1 MHDIKKIRDN
11 PNYFDEGLI
20 RRGESIKSSILI
32 DLDDKR
38 KSIQTKLQEVQNNRN
53 LISKSIG
60 SNIKKSNNEEINSL
74 KAKVQ
79 ELKNEIQY
87 LEKIEKEIID
97 NIKENLSR
105 IPNLPSEDVPFG
117 LSEEDNKEI
126 KNWGEIKEFNFE
138 IKDHVELGQNL
149 GLMDF
154 NKTSEISGA
163 RFVTLKGQL
172 ANLERA
178 LGAFMLDIHTKEHD
192 YVEVSPPLLVKDVAP
207 YGVGQLPKFKDD
219 LFQTTSGHWLIST
232 GEVPLTNIHRGDVI
246 DINDFP
252 IRYVAL
258 TPCFRSE
265 AGAAGKDTRGMLRMH
280 QFQKV
285 EIVSFVTPEEG
296 VKEHEKI
303 TRCAEKI
310 LEKLQLPYRLI
321 SLCSGDLGFSAC
333 KTYDLEVW
341 VPSQKNY
348 REISSCSY
356 FGDFQSR
363 RMNTRFLDSNKKYQ
377 YVHTLNGSGLAVGRT
392 LIAIMENYQQKD
404 GSISIPDVLLPYMS
418 GLKEIKIS

>member
-11 PNYFDEGLI
+11 PSVFDEGLTK
-20 RRGESIKSSILI
+20 RGESIRSSLLI
-32 DLDDKR
+32 ELDDKR
-38 KSIQTKLQEVQNNRN
+38 KSIQTNLQEIQNNRN
-53 LISKSIG
+53 SISKSIG
-60 SNIKKSNNEEINSL
+60 HSINNNSTEETNAL
-74 KAKVQ
+74 KLKVQ
-79 ELKNEIQY
+79 ELKNEINR
-87 LEKIEKEIID
+87 LEKIEKEII
-97 NIKENLSR
+97 NNLKENISSV
-105 IPNLPSEDVPFG
+105 PNLPSEDVPYG
-117 LSEEDNKEI
+117 LSEEDNQEI
-126 KNWGEIKEFNFE
+126 SKWGKIKEFEFK

-163 RFVTLKGQL
+163 RFVTLKGAL
-172 ANLERA
+172 AQLERA

-192 YVEVSPPLLVKDVAP
+192 YIEISPPLLVKDEAP

-232 GEVPLTNIHRGDVI
+232 GEVPLTNIHRGEVI
-246 DINDFP
+246 DIKKLP

-296 VKEHEKI
+296 VNEHEKL
-303 TRCAEKI
+303 TMCARKI
-310 LEKLQLPYRLI
+310 LEMLQLPYRVI

-341 VPSQKNY
+341 IPSQKTY
-348 REISSCSY
+348 REVSSCSY

-363 RMNTRFLDSNKKYQ
+363 RMNTRFIDLNKKYQ

-392 LIAIMENYQQKD
+392 LVAIIESYQQRD
-404 GSISIPDVLLPYMS
+404 GSLTIPEVLVPYMS
-418 GLKEIKIS
+418 GIKEILIN

>member
-11 PNYFDEGLI
+11 PSVFDEGLTK
-20 RRGESIKSSILI
+20 RGESIRSSLLI
-32 DLDDKR
+32 ELDDKR
-38 KSIQTKLQEVQNNRN
+38 KLIQTNLQEIQNNRN
-53 LISKSIG
+53 SISKSIG
-60 SNIKKSNNEEINSL
+60 HSINNNSTEETNAL
-74 KAKVQ
+74 KLKVQ
-79 ELKNEIQY
+79 ELKNEINR
-87 LEKIEKEIID
+87 LEKIEKEII
-97 NIKENLSR
+97 NNLKENISSV
-105 IPNLPSEDVPFG
+105 PNLPSEDVPYG
-117 LSEEDNKEI
+117 LSEEDNQEI
-126 KNWGEIKEFNFE
+126 SKWGKIKEFEFK

-163 RFVTLKGQL
+163 RFVTLKGAL
-172 ANLERA
+172 AQLERA

-192 YVEVSPPLLVKDVAP
+192 YIEISPPLLVKDEAP

-232 GEVPLTNIHRGDVI
+232 GEVPLTNIHRGEVI
-246 DINDFP
+246 DIKKLP

-296 VKEHEKI
+296 VNEHEKL
-303 TRCAEKI
+303 TMCARKI
-310 LEKLQLPYRLI
+310 LEMLQLPYRVI

-341 VPSQKNY
+341 IPSQKTY
-348 REISSCSY
+348 REVSSCSY

-363 RMNTRFLDSNKKYQ
+363 RMNTRFVDLNKKYQ

-392 LIAIMENYQQKD
+392 LVAIIESYQQRD
-404 GSISIPDVLLPYMS
+404 GSLTIPEVLVPYMS
-418 GLKEIKIS
+418 GIKEILIN